1 VPITFIPQIP
11 TVVGPG
17 YQLFVQT
24 DLVGPIGVDGWD
36 WLVTGFQG
44 PDFETPCVSWTFPS
58 DGQHS
63 IVINNFKNL
72 TSPIQGRN
80 VSQGETI
87 HLQVSLQTLTTTEDE
102 SDAVP
107 VTWDGSGEMWR
118 WQQQQTTAPG
128 SFTQTDRDTLNQT
141 STTGEETNQLSQA
154 INAAVQVPLE
164 LAGQAVTLTVGQILT
179 SNLLDALTTLDL
191 SGGIT
196 CNPIRYD
203 ASLNH
208 LYGVQLLVSS
218 VPEGWRFQTPDNA
231 WGFHDLAVITI
242 VRGNAQLERHGIHA
256 LSHTIYPLP
265 GLPFPWAVNLDLP
278 LQPPDYHINVDWAEG
293 VCGQLIGLGLP

>member
-1 VPITFIPQIP
+1 MFWIVRAQSVGEGEPGDWSVSVPC
-11 TVVGPG
+11 
-17 YQLFVQT
+17 
-24 DLVGPIGVDGWD
+24 
-36 WLVTGFQG
+36 TGAFQ
-44 PDFETPCVSWTFPS
+44 VLNLSHWQQVANAPS
-58 DGQHS
+58 IDAHAN
-63 IVINNFKNL
+63 VEL
-72 TSPIQGRN
+72 T
-80 VSQGETI
+80 
-87 HLQVSLQTLTTTEDE
+87 VSLVSEAAGDLDTFYDQTGWTWNPTDNLAMVIQSQATAQGGFTEQDRTTIQTTQTTT
-102 SDAVP
+102 
-107 VTWDGSGEMWR
+107 
-118 WQQQQTTAPG
+118 
-128 SFTQTDRDTLNQT
+128 
-141 STTGEETNQLSQA
+141 EETNQLSLA

-196 CNPIRYD
+196 CAPIRYD

-231 WGFHDLAVITI
+231 WGFHDLAVITV